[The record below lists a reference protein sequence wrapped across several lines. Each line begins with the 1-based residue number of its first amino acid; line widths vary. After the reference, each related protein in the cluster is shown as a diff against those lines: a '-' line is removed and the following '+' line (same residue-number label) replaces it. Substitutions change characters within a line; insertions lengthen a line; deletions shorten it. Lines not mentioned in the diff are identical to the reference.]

1 MNKFDN
7 LGDRMAEVFDTYF
20 PLFMRAF
27 AIISL
32 PVLLFVVICS
42 CVVMAKLVLSL
53 L

>member
-1 MNKFDN
+1 MNKFNN
-7 LGDRMAEVFDTYF
+7 LGDRMADVFDAFF

-32 PVLLFVVICS
+32 PILLFVVICS
-42 CVVMAKLVLSL
+42 CVAMARLVLSL

>member
-7 LGDRMAEVFDTYF
+7 LGDRLAEVFDICF
-20 PLFMRAF
+20 PLFMRAL

-32 PVLLFVVICS
+32 PILLFVVICS
-42 CVVMAKLVLSL
+42 CIVMAKLVLSL

>member
-7 LGDRMAEVFDTYF
+7 LGDRMVEVFDAYF

-32 PVLLFVVICS
+32 PILLFVVICS
-42 CVVMAKLVLSL
+42 CIAMAKLVLSL